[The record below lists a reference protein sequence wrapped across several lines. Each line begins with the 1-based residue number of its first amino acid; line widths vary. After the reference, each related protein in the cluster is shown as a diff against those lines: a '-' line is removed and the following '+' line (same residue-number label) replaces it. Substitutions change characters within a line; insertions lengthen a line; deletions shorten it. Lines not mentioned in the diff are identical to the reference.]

1 MAKKVDNTF
10 IPKFVPNN
18 LLWYERDGLN
28 TWYEQNKCND
38 LLEDPDQHFE
48 NLQINNFDL
57 IKNKDKLSNQKIK
70 QYQTIDHNEI
80 MKSPERKR
88 EETMLSIFRNSKRRD
103 IFIQKETTHEH
114 FAVNSRNAGWGR
126 FIKKIKNDHY
136 KETW

>member
-57 IKNKDKLSNQKIK
+57 IKNKDKLSNQEIK
-70 QYQTIDHNEI
+70 QNQMIGHYEI
-80 MKSPERKR
+80 MKYPERER
-88 EETMLSIFRNSKRRD
+88 EEIMSSIFRNSKRRD
-103 IFIQKETTHEH
+103 MLIRKETIHEH
-114 FAVNSRNAGWGR
+114 FTINSRNMGRGR
-126 FIKKIKNDHY
+126 FLKKIKNHH
-136 KETW
+136 

>member
-57 IKNKDKLSNQKIK
+57 IKNKDKLSNQEIK
-70 QYQTIDHNEI
+70 QNQMIDHYEI
-80 MKSPERKR
+80 MKYPERER
-88 EETMLSIFRNSKRRD
+88 EEIMSSIFRNSKRRD
-103 IFIQKETTHEH
+103 MLIRKETIHEH
-114 FAVNSRNAGWGR
+114 FTINSRNMGRGR
-126 FIKKIKNDHY
+126 FLKKIKNHH
-136 KETW
+136 